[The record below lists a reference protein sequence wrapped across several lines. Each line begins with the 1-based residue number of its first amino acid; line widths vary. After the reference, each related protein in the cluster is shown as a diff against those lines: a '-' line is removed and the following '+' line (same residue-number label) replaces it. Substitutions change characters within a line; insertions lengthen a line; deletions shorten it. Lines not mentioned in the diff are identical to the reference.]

1 MELKRPQNIL
11 LGVYYAYLLVVNIN
25 NVAFHSFN
33 SRYANATFS
42 LLRNRYLLEH
52 AKSSFLSLVNGFILW
67 LLVLVAVLLV
77 RN

>member
-1 MELKRPQNIL
+1 MELKRPLNIL
-11 LGVYYAYLLVVNIN
+11 LGMYYAYLLVVNIN

-52 AKSSFLSLVNGFILW
+52 VKSSFLSLVNGFILW
-67 LLVLVAVLLV
+67 LSVLVSFL
-77 RN
+77 